1 MGVNKNI
8 NKDFLYYATLGHN
21 MTSVNPKFY
30 SNLLGFRKNVSLI
43 NIEKTK
49 ESLRL
54 ANEFLNGIFSKEN
67 CSMLFVNLNNESSI
81 STRICALRSAQPFL
95 IKNWWSGTLTNVL
108 FQYNIDV
115 IFIIS
120 AKNHNFILQEAKKLN
135 IPVIAVVDTDIDS
148 NLVTFPIWLN
158 DDSIEIHHELTF
170 LVSSMIL
177 QAKLI
182 NYGIIHKKSKN
193 A

>member
-1 MGVNKNI
+1 
-8 NKDFLYYATLGHN
+8 
-21 MTSVNPKFY
+21 
-30 SNLLGFRKNVSLI
+30 
-43 NIEKTK
+43 
-49 ESLRL
+49 L

-108 FQYNIDV
+108 SQNKIDV

-135 IPVIAVVDTDIDS
+135 I
-148 NLVTFPIWLN
+148 LL
-158 DDSIEIHHELTF
+158 
-170 LVSSMIL
+170 
-177 QAKLI
+177 
-182 NYGIIHKKSKN
+182 
-193 A
+193 

>member
-1 MGVNKNI
+1 
-8 NKDFLYYATLGHN
+8 
-21 MTSVNPKFY
+21 
-30 SNLLGFRKNVSLI
+30 VSLI

-108 FQYNIDV
+108 SQNKIDV

>member
-1 MGVNKNI
+1 
-8 NKDFLYYATLGHN
+8 
-21 MTSVNPKFY
+21 
-30 SNLLGFRKNVSLI
+30 
-43 NIEKTK
+43 
-49 ESLRL
+49 
-54 ANEFLNGIFSKEN
+54 
-67 CSMLFVNLNNESSI
+67 
-81 STRICALRSAQPFL
+81 LRSAQPFL

-108 FQYNIDV
+108 FQNKIDV

>member
-1 MGVNKNI
+1 MGVNKN
-8 NKDFLYYATLGHN
+8 KDFLYHATLGHN
-21 MTSVNPKFY
+21 IRLVSPKYY

-108 FQYNIDV
+108 SQNKIDV